1 MESATAAT
9 AFSGEASRNIS
20 RLKESSPSLLGAAG
34 ETWKDGGISTLISE
48 GQMTDK
54 QLQRELREPSPL
66 LDEQGNLIQVGWA
79 RQPLLDCNLEAAR
92 FYALRSLQRFR
103 IKRWDYYGV
112 TTPTHFY
119 SFTLADLGY
128 AGQVFAYV
136 VDFEAKTYHEQ
147 TLTLPLARGIVLP
160 RNSTEGT
167 SAFESNKAH
176 LIFRAEPEGRRI
188 SVEWPG
194 FGDKGLAGEVWLRL
208 PPDHESMVIVIPI
221 PGKRFYYNRKVN
233 CLPAEGW
240 IEYGGKRADLR
251 PTESLGN
258 LDWGRGVWEY
268 RSFWIWASAS
278 GFLPDG
284 RRIGLNLGGGFGDT
298 SAATENALV
307 LEGRIH
313 KFGQVNFTYDSG
325 DFMQPWRMK
334 SPDGRVDLEFVPFLE
349 RVAATNL
356 LVIASEVHQ
365 MFGHYHGT
373 IHTDDG
379 EVLRLGGLVG
389 FAEEHHARW

>member
-1 MESATAAT
+1 
-9 AFSGEASRNIS
+9 
-20 RLKESSPSLLGAAG
+20 
-34 ETWKDGGISTLISE
+34 
-48 GQMTDK
+48 MTDI
-54 QLQRELREPSPL
+54 QLQRELHGPSPL
-66 LDEQGNLIQVGWA
+66 LDDQGNLVQVGWA
-79 RQPLLDCNLEAAR
+79 RQPVLDCNLEAAR
-92 FYALRSLQRFR
+92 FYALRPLQRFR

-136 VDFEAKTYHEQ
+136 VDFEARTYHEQ
-147 TLTLPLARGIVLP
+147 TLTIPLARGIVLP

-167 SAFESNKAH
+167 SGFEGGKAR
-176 LIFRAEPEGRRI
+176 LIFQAEPEGRRI

-194 FGDKGLAGEVWLRL
+194 FGDEGLRGEIWLHL

-221 PGKRFYYNRKVN
+221 PGRRFYYNRKVN

-240 IEYGGKRADLR
+240 IEYGGRRAELR

-268 RSFWIWASAS
+268 RSFWVWASGS

-284 RRIGLNLGGGFGDT
+284 RRVGLNLGCGFGDT
-298 SAATENALV
+298 SAATENALI

-313 KFGQVNFTYDSG
+313 KLGRVDFTYDSE
-325 DFMQPWRMK
+325 DFMRPWRMVA
-334 SPDGRVDLEFVPFLE
+334 PDGRLDLEFVPFLE

-356 LVIASEVHQ
+356 LIIASEVHQ
-365 MFGHYHGT
+365 MFGRYYGT
-373 IHTDDG
+373 VHTDEG
-379 EVLRLGGLVG
+379 RVLRLDGLVG